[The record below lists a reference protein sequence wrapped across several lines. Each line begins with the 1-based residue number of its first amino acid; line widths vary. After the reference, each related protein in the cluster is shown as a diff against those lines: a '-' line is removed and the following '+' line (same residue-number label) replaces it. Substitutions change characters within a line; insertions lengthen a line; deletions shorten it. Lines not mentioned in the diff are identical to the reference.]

1 MINIIGMD
9 LISLEHRL
17 EVCMHVCMCVTAVF
31 VTLKSI
37 LVVDLLGL
45 DKLTTAYGIL
55 SLLEGVGTLAGTP
68 LIGTFAV
75 LYIVSCRY
83 DTQTGVLRSV
93 CWLSHSIQCTL
104 KPFGARL
111 SNLAR

>member
-1 MINIIGMD
+1 MD

-75 LYIVSCRY
+75 LYISLLPIRY
-83 DTQTGVLRSV
+83 AEWGS
-93 CWLSHSIQCTL
+93 S
-104 KPFGARL
+104 
-111 SNLAR
+111 